1 MAQTTSTGS
10 GIVLSSTTKLPR
22 LCRLLNVYKN
32 PLGAPRLVTVLSYRV
47 LTQKIAEIRWLECDG
62 TLCVKTLNYMHN
74 NDGQLP
80 WVELV
85 EPGEDVVNP
94 TVTHHMETCRGDDS
108 AKAREMD
115 WLSDD
120 YGDAW

>member
-1 MAQTTSTGS
+1 MATAVSS

-22 LCRLLNVYKN
+22 LCRVFGSYSTH
-32 PLGAPRLVTVLSYRV
+32 PLGLPRLITVLSYRV

-62 TLCVKTLNYMHN
+62 TMCVKTLTNMHN
-74 NDGQLP
+74 DNTGQLP

-94 TVTHHMETCRGDDS
+94 TGSHHVPTCREPDAMGWLGD
-108 AKAREMD
+108 
-115 WLSDD
+115 
-120 YGDAW
+120 GDCWM